1 MSETTVLVP
10 GFNDDERMVA
20 PLARSLERA
29 GFATLCVAPQPS
41 NGDAPIELLAK
52 QLAAAIDNQLPPEQP
67 LNLVGFSM
75 GGLVCRV
82 YIQQLGG
89 LARTRRLITLATPHQ
104 GTYMAYVCERPA
116 CVQMRPGSS
125 FLTELN
131 RDLSALHHLQ
141 FTSLWTPFDLTI
153 VPAMSSVLDVGN
165 ARAVFSPF
173 HATLPLDP
181 RIPGLITTALRRPL
195 SGAGEKTALPQG
207 PEEQPMRRQ
216 RSLLRQSGQPHHQR

>member
-10 GFNDDERMVA
+10 GFNDDERVVA

-52 QLAAAIDNQLPPEQP
+52 QLAAAIENRLLPEQP

-75 GGLVCRV
+75 GGLVCRT
-82 YIQQLGG
+82 YIQLLGG

-116 CVQMRPGSS
+116 CVQMRPGSA

-181 RIPGLITTALRRPL
+181 RIPGLVTTALRRPL
-195 SGAGEKTALPQG
+195 PGTDDEPESPPAADWPLPT
-207 PEEQPMRRQ
+207 PDPH
-216 RSLLRQSGQPHHQR
+216 LRQLS